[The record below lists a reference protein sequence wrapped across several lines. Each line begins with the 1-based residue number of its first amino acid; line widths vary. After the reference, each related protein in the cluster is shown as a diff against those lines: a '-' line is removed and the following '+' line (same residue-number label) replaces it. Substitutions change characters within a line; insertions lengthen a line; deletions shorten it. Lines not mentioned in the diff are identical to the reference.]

1 MAQQPLRIEP
11 YILIDNNILLSIEAD
26 TIWEKIII
34 GKQDID
40 IAKLISKL
48 KNSDWVNQGVKYME
62 DESDICPFCQQHTI
76 TDAFRV
82 KINGFFDEVYK
93 QDISKVNKRF
103 EEYKNAVDILTN
115 SLEHLIEAQKNKRN
129 LLSNLLIL
137 ILFYLL

>member
-11 YILIDNNILLSIEAD
+11 YILIDNNILVSIEVD

-40 IAKLISKL
+40 IAKLISEL
-48 KNSDWVNQGVKYME
+48 KNSDWVNQGVKYMK
-62 DESDICPFCQQHTI
+62 DGSDICPFCQQHTI
-76 TDAFRV
+76 TDTFRV

-115 SLEHLIEAQKNKRN
+115 SLEHLIETQKKQEKFIVNFTSLK
-129 LLSNLLIL
+129 I
-137 ILFYLL
+137 